1 MDLRCELTVLYK
13 HRIWYNTAMRKITFD
28 IETSNLFQDIGSNDP
43 SKLAL
48 SVVCIHDSETDTYS
62 SYYEEDLKKLWPII
76 EKTDI
81 LIGYNS
87 DHFDIPL
94 LNRYYPGDLTRIKS
108 VDLLKEIRA
117 SLGRRIKLDDVAEA
131 TLGKNKTAHGLEA
144 VVWWRNGEKEKVVKY
159 CLEDVKITKELY
171 EYAVK
176 NKHVK
181 YKEGTVVKDIPLDPS
196 GWDTLLSSAINHTL
210 PF

>member
-1 MDLRCELTVLYK
+1 
-13 HRIWYNTAMRKITFD
+13 MRKIVFD
-28 IETSNLFQDIGSNDP
+28 IETSNLFQDVGSNDP
-43 SKLAL
+43 AKLAL

-62 SYYEEDLKKLWPII
+62 SYLEEDLKKLWPIL
-76 EKTDI
+76 EKTDM

-94 LNRYYPGDLTRIKS
+94 LNKYYPGDLSKIKS

-144 VVWWRNGEKEKVVKY
+144 VVWWRNGEKDKVVKY

-171 EYAVK
+171 EYALK

-181 YKEGTVVKDIPLDPS
+181 YREGTVVKDIKLDPS
-196 GWDTLLSSAINHTL
+196 NWEKTVETAMTHTL

>member
-1 MDLRCELTVLYK
+1 
-13 HRIWYNTAMRKITFD
+13 MRKVTFD
-28 IETSNLFQDIGSNDP
+28 IETSNLFSDVGSNDP
-43 SKLAL
+43 AKLAL
-48 SVVCIHDSETDTYS
+48 SVVCVHDSETDSYS
-62 SYYEEDLKKLWPII
+62 SYLEEDLGKLWPIL
-76 EKTDI
+76 EKTDM

-94 LNRYYPGDLTRIKS
+94 LNKYYPGDLSKIKS

-117 SLGRRIKLDDVAEA
+117 SLGRRIKLDDIAEA

-144 VVWWRNGEKEKVVKY
+144 VVWWRNGEKDKVVKY

-171 EYAVK
+171 EYALK

-181 YKEGTVVKDIPLDPS
+181 YREGTVVKDIKLDPS
-196 GWDTLLSSAINHTL
+196 NWEKTEETAMTHTL